1 MKRFATIRR
10 LAQLFLIA
18 LAWCLWP
25 ASAHA
30 DGGYACAGPGP
41 GEKVIGQLPGANGQP
56 GLMLCVRVD
65 GPGSAPAPSRPPAS
79 SDTYAAVVWHPDVAD
94 VWVDGNYI
102 NRGVAETNPL
112 NFCESAMG
120 AGCVSG
126 GEWRNS
132 SMTIIRDKVG
142 NFYRGWSGDGG
153 AERKRVL
160 AECSSRQLLPCE
172 IFATIKS
179 STPSRI
185 PTEDQRKRYAASA
198 WVVGTDGYDMKL
210 YVATGHRKAESA
222 TAAALKACSDATGR
236 PCEITALSGNGFIQA
251 YRVNGKDDSATAETS
266 AKRAKEAAL
275 LNCKKLKATSCDL
288 QALFDSRAPGQI
300 VHDFDKGKAP

>member
-1 MKRFATIRR
+1 MRR
-10 LAQLFLIA
+10 MVQIFLIA
-18 LAWCLWP
+18 LSWCLWP
-25 ASAHA
+25 ASAQA
-30 DGGYACAGPGP
+30 QAFPCNGGSDGAGPGERMVGMSPSGP
-41 GEKVIGQLPGANGQP
+41 GMAPFP
-56 GLMLCVRVD
+56 LCVRVD
-65 GPGSAPAPSRPPAS
+65 APSNGPAGPPAS

-94 VWVDGNYI
+94 VWIDGNYI

-142 NFYRGWSGDGG
+142 NFYRGWSGEGG

-179 STPSRI
+179 STPSRT

-222 TAAALKACSDATGR
+222 TAAALKACSDATSR
-236 PCEITALSGNGFIQA
+236 PCEINALSGNGFIQA
-251 YRVNGKDDSATAETS
+251 YRVNGTDDSATAETS
-266 AKRAKEAAL
+266 AKRAKEAAQ

-288 QALFDSRAPGQI
+288 QALFDSREPGQV
-300 VHDFDKGKAP
+300 VHDFAKGEAR